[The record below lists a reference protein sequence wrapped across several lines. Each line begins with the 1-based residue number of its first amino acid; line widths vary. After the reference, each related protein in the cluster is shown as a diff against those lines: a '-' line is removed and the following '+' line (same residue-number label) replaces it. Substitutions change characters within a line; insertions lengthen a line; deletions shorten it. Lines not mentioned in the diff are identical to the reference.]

1 MRIGNFRISWERLK
15 NGTWL
20 NYERNSLQASWS
32 NDANLKMSLN
42 NPVTGTLIN
51 IRADFLSKFNYFEI
65 DDNGDKKEVSDFNTL
80 IENPN
85 PYQSKEDFIKEFEWL
100 VLNFGWCYQLPYG
113 ATGLKTS
120 YMYNLSPANITFNKQ
135 LKRSIIQKSSDVKE
149 LDKHSFTYKDL
160 DTDLNLSLKEII
172 PFYDMANGLTGNPL
186 TSPSR
191 IDSIRKQ
198 TQNISIAS
206 DAQNIMTKTIG
217 REMIYKEKQS
227 NQMSNAMPLADS
239 DKKDMESK
247 FQNYGAGTG
256 KNRTVVLNREM
267 GWKALHSPNSDLGFE
282 EIISLNANLIGQAL
296 QVPNSVY
303 KAYMQGDTFENQN
316 QGLLGFLQGTMQA
329 RADNL
334 ARSWGA
340 FFGIKIKASCE
351 HLPVMAQ
358 IEETKVDR
366 VLKISQ
372 AHRNLTQSGLTLE
385 QTNEYLIN
393 NGLKII
399 EDEN

>member
-20 NYERNSLQASWS
+20 NYERNSLQARWS
-32 NDANLKMSLN
+32 NDANLKIALS
-42 NPVTGTLIN
+42 NPVLSTLIN
-51 IRADFLSKFNYFEI
+51 IRADYLSQFNFFEV
-65 DDNGDKKEVSDFNTL
+65 DDKGEKVENSDFNTL
-80 IENPN
+80 IRNPN
-85 PYQSKEDFIKEFEWL
+85 PYQSKEDFIKELEWL
-100 VLNFGWCYQLPYG
+100 LICSGWCYQLPYG

-135 LKRSIIQKSSDVKE
+135 LKRSIIQKSSDVKD
-149 LDKHSFTYKDL
+149 LGKHSFTYKDL
-160 DTDLNLSLKEII
+160 DVDLPLNLKDVI
-172 PFYDMANGLTGNPL
+172 PFYDMANGLAGDPL

-191 IDSIRKQ
+191 VDSISKQ
-198 TQNISIAS
+198 TQNITLAA
-206 DAQNIMTKTIG
+206 DAQNVMINTIG
-217 REMIYKEKQS
+217 REMIFKEKQT
-227 NQMSNAMPLADS
+227 NAMSDAMPLAKENKD
-239 DKKDMESK
+239 DMESK
-247 FQNYGAGTG
+247 FGGYGAAQG
-256 KNRTVVLNREM
+256 KRTVILNKEM
-267 GWKALHSPNSDLGFE
+267 GWKSLHIPNKDLGFE

-393 NGLKII
+393 NGLKTI
-399 EDEN
+399 EDEK

>member
-1 MRIGNFRISWERLK
+1 MRIGNFRIGWERLK

-32 NDANLKMSLN
+32 NDANLKIALA
-42 NPVTGTLIN
+42 NPVLSTLIN
-51 IRADFLSKFNYFEI
+51 IRADYLSQFNFFEV
-65 DDNGDKKEVSDFNTL
+65 DDKGEKIENSDFNTL
-80 IENPN
+80 IKNPN
-85 PYQSKEDFIKEFEWL
+85 PYQSKEDFIKELEWL
-100 VLNFGWCYQLPYG
+100 LICSGWCYQLPYG
-113 ATGLKTS
+113 ATGLSTS

-149 LDKHSFTYKDL
+149 LGKHSFTYKDL
-160 DTDLNLSLKEII
+160 DTDLPLNLKDVI

-191 IDSIRKQ
+191 VNSISKQ
-198 TQNISIAS
+198 AQNISLAA
-206 DAQNIMTKTIG
+206 DAQNIMEKQIG
-217 REMIYKEKQS
+217 REMVYKEQQS
-227 NQMSNAMPLADS
+227 NQMSNAMPLADG

-256 KNRTVVLNREM
+256 KNRTVILNKEM
-267 GWKALHSPNSDLGFE
+267 GWKSMHIPHGDLGFE

-399 EDEN
+399 EDGQ